1 MCIQIV
7 ANERSA
13 SIRALFHRHDYFVY
27 LCMYVLYMKLAS
39 ALRYTNNLRERCKF
53 NIFTFVFHSII
64 IVLLKTMIY
73 HNFCMPWKLSS
84 IQASGCVTN
93 LHLYWYLMIFLSQQ
107 ENLSDIRSHV
117 IYFNEN
123 KFNPFA
129 TANFFIIF
137 FPLEILKHFFYNDII
152 FTLTIQC
159 YNSNATIKALK
170 PLTVKSACDLLHAK
184 NKIHTIDI
192 TKAHATCNLRI
203 ISKHLSCD
211 SAN

>member
-7 ANERSA
+7 ANKRRA

-53 NIFTFVFHSII
+53 NICTFVFHSII

-73 HNFCMPWKLSS
+73 HKFLYAMEVIIKYK
-84 IQASGCVTN
+84 QAAVSQIYICIGIRRFFSANKRTYQIFA
-93 LHLYWYLMIFLSQQ
+93 HMSFTLMKK
-107 ENLSDIRSHV
+107 
-117 IYFNEN
+117 

-137 FPLEILKHFFYNDII
+137 FPLEILKHFFSNEII

-159 YNSNATIKALK
+159 YNSNATIKTLK

-192 TKAHATCNLRI
+192 TKHTQHVI
-203 ISKHLSCD
+203 YV
-211 SAN
+211 

>member
-93 LHLYWYLMIFLSQQ
+93 LHLYWYSTIFLSQQ

-117 IYFNEN
+117 IYFNEKKN
-123 KFNPFA
+123 SIHLLQLIFLSFLPIGNSK
-129 TANFFIIF
+129 TFF
-137 FPLEILKHFFYNDII
+137 L
-152 FTLTIQC
+152 
-159 YNSNATIKALK
+159 
-170 PLTVKSACDLLHAK
+170 
-184 NKIHTIDI
+184 
-192 TKAHATCNLRI
+192 
-203 ISKHLSCD
+203 
-211 SAN
+211 

>member
-73 HNFCMPWKLSS
+73 HKFLYAMEVIIKYKQAAVSQICICIGIRRFFSANKRTYQIFAHMSFTLMKKNS
-84 IQASGCVTN
+84 I
-93 LHLYWYLMIFLSQQ
+93 HLLQLIFLS
-107 ENLSDIRSHV
+107 
-117 IYFNEN
+117 
-123 KFNPFA
+123 
-129 TANFFIIF
+129 FFSIGNSKTF
-137 FPLEILKHFFYNDII
+137 FFQTKSFLRLQYNV
-152 FTLTIQC
+152 TIQMQQ
-159 YNSNATIKALK
+159 
-170 PLTVKSACDLLHAK
+170 
-184 NKIHTIDI
+184 
-192 TKAHATCNLRI
+192 
-203 ISKHLSCD
+203 SKH
-211 SAN
+211 